1 MSLLESPQ
9 AQALLDEGTVEAA
22 DLYGCRARL
31 TRFLARYLPLFYRK
45 EQRQNACL
53 VVSGLLS
60 DLERKTCEPIAR
72 SHGVE
77 RKPIQFFV
85 GAGKWDDE
93 AVMGELRADVVAQ
106 RGDPHGILIY
116 DGSTFPKKG
125 GASCGVKR
133 QWCGRLG
140 KTENC
145 QAAVFLAYATARG
158 YAPLDRRLY
167 LPEDLAGD
175 AAHRRKTHVPPT
187 VRYRAKW
194 RIALGMLEAYGRD
207 VPHGWITADEEFGRI
222 SPFRAALRARGEAY
236 ALEVP
241 ANTLVRDLERRPPRR
256 RQATGRPR
264 RTPWQSAADWAARQ
278 PASHWQSFLIR
289 EGTKGPLRVL
299 ALTVRVQ
306 TRQEGKVGGEERLVV
321 FKSQEDTSRV
331 VYALCHA
338 PAHTPLEELLRV
350 LAARHHIEELFEA
363 AKGEA
368 GLAHYEVR
376 SWTGWHHHVTLS
388 LLALWFLLQERER
401 LGEKSAGPHGSA
413 DALPLLAAAS

>member
-9 AQALLDEGTVEAA
+9 AQALLDEGTVEAS
-22 DLYGCRARL
+22 DLSGCRARL
-31 TRFLARYLPLFYRK
+31 ARFLARYLPSFYRK

-72 SHGVE
+72 CHGVE

-93 AVMGELRADVVAQ
+93 AVMGELRADVIAQ
-106 RGDPHGILIY
+106 RGDPHGVLIY

-125 GASCGVKR
+125 RASCGVQR

-140 KTENC
+140 KIENC

-167 LPEDLAGD
+167 LPEDLARD
-175 AAHRRKTHVPPT
+175 AAHRRKTHVPQAL
-187 VRYRAKW
+187 RYRAKW
-194 RIALGMLEAYGRD
+194 RIALELLDAHGRD
-207 VPHGWITADEEFGRI
+207 VPHAWITGDDEFGRV
-222 SPFRAALRARGEAY
+222 SPFRAALRARREFY

-241 ANTLVRDLERRPPRR
+241 ANTLVRDLERRPPRPR
-256 RQATGRPR
+256 CRTGRPR
-264 RTPWQSAADWAARQ
+264 RAPWQNVAAWAARQ
-278 PASHWQSFLIR
+278 PASRWQAFRVR

-306 TRQEGKVGGEERLVV
+306 TREEGKVGGEERLVV
-321 FKSQEDTSRV
+321 LKTQEDAPRV
-331 VYALCHA
+331 V
-338 PAHTPLEELLRV
+338 
-350 LAARHHIEELFEA
+350 
-363 AKGEA
+363 
-368 GLAHYEVR
+368 
-376 SWTGWHHHVTLS
+376 
-388 LLALWFLLQERER
+388 
-401 LGEKSAGPHGSA
+401 
-413 DALPLLAAAS
+413 